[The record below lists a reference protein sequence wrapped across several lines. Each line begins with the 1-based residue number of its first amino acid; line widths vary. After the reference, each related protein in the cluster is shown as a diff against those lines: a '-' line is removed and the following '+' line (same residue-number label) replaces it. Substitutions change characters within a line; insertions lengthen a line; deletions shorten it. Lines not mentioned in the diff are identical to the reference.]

1 MIVLRSKKFAVTDP
15 KDEQEALNQQM
26 ITSRDLQIEQM
37 KQQRQVLQTQ
47 RLREKIAAQERRDSM
62 RNLQEAQKQAA
73 KENESESKNQIKTA
87 KIQDQREEARN
98 VGLYKTR
105 SEPVQPVP
113 MKV

>member
-1 MIVLRSKKFAVTDP
+1 MRILRSKKFAVTDP

-62 RNLQEAQKQAA
+62 LNLQEAQKQEA
-73 KENESESKNQIKTA
+73 KQNESETKNLIKTA
-87 KIQDQREEARN
+87 KVQDQREEAKN
-98 VGLYKTR
+98 IGLYKTR
-105 SEPVQPVP
+105 SKPVQPVP

>member
-15 KDEQEALNQQM
+15 EDEQVALNQQM
-26 ITSRDLQIEQM
+26 VTSRDLQIEQM

-62 RNLQEAQKQAA
+62 KNLQEAQKQSA
-73 KENESESKNQIKTA
+73 KENQEDTKNQIKTA
-87 KIQDQREEARN
+87 KIQDQREEAKN

-105 SEPVQPVP
+105 SKPVQPVP

>member
-15 KDEQEALNQQM
+15 EDEQVALNQQM
-26 ITSRDLQIEQM
+26 VTSRDLQIEQM

-62 RNLQEAQKQAA
+62 KHLQEAQKQAA
-73 KENESESKNQIKTA
+73 KENQEDTKNQIKTA
-87 KIQDQREEARN
+87 KIQDQREEAKN

-105 SEPVQPVP
+105 SKPVQPVP

>member
-1 MIVLRSKKFAVTDP
+1 MRILRSKKFAITDP

-37 KQQRQVLQTQ
+37 KQQRQILQTQ

-62 RNLQEAQKQAA
+62 KNLQEAQKQAA
-73 KENESESKNQIKTA
+73 KENQEETKNQIKTA
-87 KIQDQREEARN
+87 KIQDQREEAKN
-98 VGLYKTR
+98 IGLYKTK
-105 SEPVQPVP
+105 SKPVQPVP

>member
-1 MIVLRSKKFAVTDP
+1 MRILRLKKFAETD
-15 KDEQEALNQQM
+15 QENLNQQM

-47 RLREKIAAQERRDSM
+47 RLREKIAAQERRDSL
-62 RNLQEAQKQAA
+62 RNLSDAQKREA
-73 KENESESKNQIKTA
+73 KENQEETKNQIKTA

-98 VGLYKTR
+98 VNLYKTR
-105 SEPVQPVP
+105 SKPVQPVP